1 MGLFG
6 LFRRKK
12 KDDEVTRRARLLL
25 SGRIVEGRV
34 HDIGTDEAGEITHI
48 FYTYLIS
55 GVNYESSQ
63 VLDPDQRNNIEDYMP
78 GSIVVVRYDPR
89 RPSNSVVV

>member
-1 MGLFG
+1 MGIFS

-12 KDDEVTRRARLLL
+12 TDDEVTRRARLLL

-34 HDIGTDEAGEITHI
+34 HDIGTDEEGTITHI
-48 FYTYLIS
+48 FYSYLIN
-55 GVNYESSQ
+55 GVDYESSQ
-63 VLDPDQRNNIEDYMP
+63 LLSPEQRRNIEDYMP